1 MIGTPIAFGL
11 TMIVC
16 FTLFYYYW
24 RIRQLRARLLSAQSA
39 PVQDDF
45 PVEFGIGK
53 NVVETFPTIK
63 ACELECTAA
72 EDLQCPICLVEYE
85 EWEVLRQLP
94 FCGHVFHTLCV
105 GAWFEKQTTCPV
117 CRMSM
122 SELTGSF
129 GDSIIAD
136 STRNCRVR
144 PPSSDVTVEVITSDT
159 PSWILVN
166 RCLPLPAPP
175 VPATETTE
183 GNHTC
188 TCTTGILNENGL
200 TQPKMAT
207 ETPASRECV
216 QLDVAQRRETGSTD
230 FHLVNIPQERRN
242 LCSKCKHFM
251 KRVRTISSG
260 DSLYSMNRPETLH
273 EQGDVQILLF
283 RSSAQSWEGNGL
295 SVSRDNE
302 EVEGG
307 RLNPQETFRLQETS
321 GQNGMT
327 GTHQFTVEAD
337 GPVSKDDSNVDSS
350 RNFRE
355 EKVSENAL
363 QTVLESAQGSF
374 EFQPVITA
382 NGELTFRATTQ

>member
-144 PPSSDVTVEVITSDT
+144 PPSSDVTVE
-159 PSWILVN
+159 
-166 RCLPLPAPP
+166 
-175 VPATETTE
+175 
-183 GNHTC
+183 
-188 TCTTGILNENGL
+188 
-200 TQPKMAT
+200 
-207 ETPASRECV
+207 
-216 QLDVAQRRETGSTD
+216 LDVAQRRETGSTD